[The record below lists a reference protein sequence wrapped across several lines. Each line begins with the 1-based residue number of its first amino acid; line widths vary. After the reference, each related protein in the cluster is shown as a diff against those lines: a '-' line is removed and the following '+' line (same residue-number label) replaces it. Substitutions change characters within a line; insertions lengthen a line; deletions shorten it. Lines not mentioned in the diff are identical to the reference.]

1 MPGMKRLWFTLLLVL
16 SGSLASAQAP
26 DSLQQPADS
35 SLTDSLGQAEGPVK
49 ENWFQRDYPAPK
61 KAALLSLIVPGGGQ
75 MYNKRWWKVPLV
87 YGAVIGMGFTIDYN
101 QDLYRRLR
109 DALENKRNNLPH
121 EFEGTNIDNERSLRS
136 LRDRYDKNTQLAY
149 VGMFLVY
156 TLQAMEAFVDAH
168 LKSFDISEDLS
179 LRVEP
184 RFELHGLAGPTFGIG
199 VSIPIGQ
206 RTSPTLPSVPT
217 P

>member
-1 MPGMKRLWFTLLLVL
+1 LTYTNTFIYEHFFIHLYVLV
-16 SGSLASAQAP
+16 
-26 DSLQQPADS
+26 
-35 SLTDSLGQAEGPVK
+35 
-49 ENWFQRDYPAPK
+49 YPATG
-61 KAALLSLIVPGGGQ
+61 AALAFF
-75 MYNKRWWKVPLV
+75 K
-87 YGAVIGMGFTIDYN
+87 
-101 QDLYRRLR
+101 
-109 DALENKRNNLPH
+109 
-121 EFEGTNIDNERSLRS
+121 
-136 LRDRYDKNTQLAY
+136 
-149 VGMFLVY
+149 VY